1 MPTISV
7 DKAELFKRLGRE
19 YSEGI
24 LCGNCTYLTTHT
36 ATKEFDE
43 LCFEF
48 GIELDED
55 TTEEVL
61 ELQKQG
67 QATEAPQ
74 LKIEIPANR
83 YDLLCIEGI
92 ARALNVFLGRA
103 APPAYRPAEVSQRR
117 QLKITGETKDVRP
130 FAAAAILRGVKF
142 TEASY
147 ASFIDLQD
155 KLHNN
160 LCRKR
165 QFVAIGTHDYD
176 TVAQQG
182 AFTYEGRKPG
192 DIHFVPLNK
201 DKEVD
206 GNGVMELY
214 SQDKH
219 IGKFLHLI
227 DKSPVYPTI
236 YDSNGTL
243 LSLPPLIN
251 GDHSKIKISTTNVL
265 IECTATDATKLD
277 MVLDI
282 MCAMFSEYTEK
293 PFEIEQIEVVSPDNT
308 SRLTPVLEQRTM
320 KARSSY
326 INSCTGLSSSA
337 SELTNLLT
345 KMGLPATPTGE
356 KEYDLSVEIPITRPD
371 ILHECDIME
380 DAAIAYGFNKL
391 PRTFPTAYT
400 VAAPLPINKLS
411 DIIRKE
417 TAMAGWTEVL
427 PLILCSRD
435 ENCEFLNKDASELK
449 KAVHLENPKTLEYQ
463 VVRTSLLPG
472 LLKTIREN
480 KHHALP
486 IKVFETSD
494 IAFVDTSLERKSKNQ
509 RRVAAIYNDKK
520 GSFEVAHG
528 LLDRLLNMLGI
539 EFLPSTARRGAEK
552 GYYIVE
558 SDDQT
563 YFPGRAASIVY
574 RPPPVHQ
581 EPESAFD
588 NLKSKL
594 ADVLP
599 ESVRDLVESRDR
611 VIGTLGIVHPEVLN
625 KFEIKNPCSA
635 FEFNLEEFL

>member
-7 DKAELFKRLGRE
+7 DKRELFDRLGRE
-19 YSEGI
+19 YS
-24 LCGNCTYLTTHT
+24 TQ
-36 ATKEFDE
+36 EFDQ

-55 TTEEVL
+55 TTEEVA
-61 ELQKQG
+61 ELTRNNQPS
-67 QATEAPQ
+67 EPPQ

-92 ARALNVFLGRA
+92 ARALNVFLGRQSPPVYTA
-103 APPAYRPAEVSQRR
+103 APANHTRKLRIDSS
-117 QLKITGETKDVRP
+117 TKDVRP
-130 FAAAAILRGVKF
+130 FAAAAILRGVHF
-142 TEASY
+142 SPSSY

-155 KLHNN
+155 KLHSN

-176 TVAQQG
+176 TLAHTG
-182 AFTYEGRKPG
+182 TFTYQGTKPEN
-192 DIHFVPLNK
+192 IHFTPLNK

-206 GNGVMELY
+206 GYQLMDLY

-219 IGKFLHLI
+219 ISKFLHLI

-236 YDSNGTL
+236 YDSNNTL

-251 GDHSKIKISTTNVL
+251 GDHSKIKMSTTNIF
-265 IECTATDATKLD
+265 IECTATDATKLE

-282 MCAMFSEYTEK
+282 ICAMFSEYTEK
-293 PFEIEQIEVVSPDNT
+293 PYEIEQVEVVNPDNT
-308 SRLTPVLEQRTM
+308 THLTPPLQPRQI

-326 INSCTGLSSSA
+326 INSCTGLTTTA
-337 SELTNLLT
+337 AEIVGLLS
-345 KMGLPATPTGE
+345 KMGLPSTATGE
-356 KEYDLSVEIPITRPD
+356 AEYDISVTIPITRPD

-380 DAAIAYGFNKL
+380 DAAIAYGFNNL
-391 PRTFPTAYT
+391 PRTFPKAYT

-411 DIIRKE
+411 DIMRRE
-417 TAMAGWTEVL
+417 AAMAGWTEVL

-435 ENCEFLNKDASELK
+435 ENCAYLNRHPDELK
-449 KAVHLENPKTLEYQ
+449 HAVHLANPKTLEYQ

-494 IAFVDTSLERKSKNQ
+494 VAFVDQGLERKSKNE
-509 RRVAAIYNDKK
+509 RRVGGVYNDKK

-528 LLDRLLNMLGI
+528 LLDRLLNMLAVH
-539 EFLPSTARRGAEK
+539 FLPSDTRKEAEK

-558 SDDQT
+558 SDNPT

-574 RPPPVHQ
+574 RPPPSDDQ
-581 EPESAFD
+581 DNDGAFAS
-588 NLKSKL
+588 LKSTL
-594 ADVLP
+594 AHALP
-599 ESVRDLVESRDR
+599 DSLKDLVNSRDR
-611 VIGTLGIVHPEVLN
+611 VIGSLGIVHPDVLN
-625 KFEIKNPCSA
+625 HFEIKNPCSA
-635 FEFNLEEFL
+635 FEFNLQEFL

>member
-19 YSEGI
+19 Y
-24 LCGNCTYLTTHT
+24 T
-36 ATKEFDE
+36 TKEFDE

-67 QATEAPQ
+67 QQTEAPQ

-103 APPAYRPAEVSQRR
+103 DPPAYKPADTQNRR
-117 QLKITGETKDVRP
+117 QLKVTGETKDVRP
-130 FAAAAILRGVKF
+130 YAAAAILRGVKF
-142 TEASY
+142 TEESY

-176 TVAQQG
+176 TVASDG
-182 AFTYEGRKPG
+182 PFTYEGRKPEN
-192 DIHFVPLNK
+192 IHFVPLNK

-251 GDHSKIKISTTNVL
+251 GDHSKIKISTTNVF

-293 PFEIEQIEVVSPDNT
+293 PFEIEQVEVINPDN
-308 SRLTPVLEQRTM
+308 SKRLTPVLDKRVM
-320 KARSSY
+320 KARSTY

-337 SELTNLLT
+337 ADLTKLLT
-345 KMGLPATPTGE
+345 KMGLPSKPSGE
-356 KEYDLSVEIPITRPD
+356 TEYDLLVEIPITRPD

-380 DAAIAYGFNKL
+380 DAAIAFGFNKL

-435 ENCEFLNKDASELK
+435 ENCQYLNKDESELK

-539 EFLPSTARRGAEK
+539 EFLPSTTRRGAEK

-558 SDDQT
+558 SDDKT

-574 RPPPVHQ
+574 RPPPTHK
-581 EPESAFD
+581 EPESTFD

-594 ADVLP
+594 TEALP
-599 ESVRDLVESRDR
+599 DGLKDLVESRDR
-611 VIGTLGIVHPEVLN
+611 VIGTLGILHPEVLE